1 LEWSTHDDA
10 AAAFER
16 GLGSSFLRAADGR
29 TIVRNLRFGARCIAL
44 HFASESL
51 LAQLSPAFA
60 RLEPDDVS
68 TPELTIR
75 VWDGDSSRVALP
87 RSPWLPQDI
96 GPRGDISGFGSPRFR
111 AAFNLEAQTLC
122 FADSEVRRSHFWVS
136 SAPELPEYERA
147 APLRTL
153 LAWGVEAWGLQLAHA
168 GCVARDGRAVLLV
181 GRGGSGKSTCALS
194 CLGAGLEYLAD
205 DYCVLSLASGRPE
218 AYGLYA
224 TGKLEPEHLHARF
237 PELRAR
243 AVRGGGR
250 KATLFVHGA
259 SLRRS
264 AEPVA
269 VEALVLP
276 QVASDGATRLERC
289 SAAAALSA
297 LAPSSIFQ
305 ISGLGALAFRFLA
318 DFARRVPCYRLTL
331 GAELS
336 QVRRA
341 LVELVA

>member
-1 LEWSTHDDA
+1 LEWSTRDDA
-10 AAAFER
+10 AAAFEL
-16 GLGSSFLRAADGR
+16 GLESSFLCAADGR
-29 TIVRNLRFGARCIAL
+29 TVVRILRLGARRIAL
-44 HFASESL
+44 HFASEAL
-51 LAQLSPAFA
+51 LDQLSSAFA
-60 RLEPDDVS
+60 RLEHDDGI

-75 VWDGDSSRVALP
+75 VWDGDSSRVSLP
-87 RSPWLPQDI
+87 RSPWQAQDI
-96 GPRGDISGFGSPRFR
+96 GPRGDVSGFASTRFR
-111 AAFNLEAQTLC
+111 AAFNLEARTLC
-122 FADSEVRRSHFWVS
+122 FADSGVRRSYFWVS
-136 SAPELPEYERA
+136 SAADLPEYERA

-168 GCVARDGRAVLLV
+168 GCVAHDSRAVLFV
-181 GRGGSGKSTCALS
+181 GKGGSGKSTCALS
-194 CLGAGLEYLAD
+194 CLAAGLEYLAD

-243 AVRGGGR
+243 AVRGGGP
-250 KATLFVHGA
+250 KATLFVNGA

-276 QVASDGATRLERC
+276 QVASDGATRLERS

-305 ISGLGALAFRFLA
+305 ISGLGASAFRFLA

-336 QVRRA
+336 QVRQA
-341 LVELVA
+341 IVELVA